1 MKLKSVLGV
10 EFDHDNWTFVP
21 AGCEA
26 LVSRI
31 KRNFDMIERIFSVH
45 YEIHNEKY
53 LLPFVEEVL
62 TVNTNRAK
70 PDHET

>member
-21 AGCEA
+21 VGCEA
-26 LVSRI
+26 LISRI
-31 KRNFDMIERIFSVH
+31 KRNFETIERIFSVH

-53 LLPFVEEVL
+53 LLPFVKDAMDASS
-62 TVNTNRAK
+62 RR
-70 PDHET
+70 